1 MSYPNCKSDLL
12 CGSERKEVEKDKIR
26 AWYACRET
34 SGGKNMLR
42 KGGKNK
48 TMKNWKM
55 RIGALALAAA
65 MAAVPCIGA
74 AAAEPERQSASPAA
88 AETGRQSTEPAAGSK
103 TDARTDEKGLY
114 VGLSNGTGVYEDD
127 LIRMVEGASGS
138 LTVEFMN
145 RADVPASV
153 LKKAKEQNVKLVFE
167 IFTPGFDAA
176 MFNSRWVFEP
186 SYLYWEPDQEYYPL
200 GISLDLVGNPEYHSL
215 HPDAGSNPFSS
226 IVRNDGVEWA
236 LYDLY
241 SAEGCEGSA
250 FPGFSYVEVAH
261 WGEFDGLQ
269 QMPVYSV
276 YSYNETGGTITNSGY
291 GAKGDDAAVS
301 DSIVWSTVRI
311 YNPYQGANYAVLS
324 DEHNFLPVEEIEE
337 QIKDPDIAAV
347 DIQMGSCYLDEQ
359 YVLPAETLDQLR
371 DSGKTMSLTSP
382 GVESQPTYSWFFD
395 GTEITDTMDMDLHVQ
410 FYYSPYNVQDL
421 WLPAI
426 LEDLPEDVPSI
437 LFDFTHSGPVP
448 GGTEVSLTASTE
460 FAQEGH
466 LYYVNES
473 DGTFEY
479 AGEVSAEMEN
489 EYFCTLTVSG
499 ITHCSYYLVSSQKL
513 TGGNVVEPEDP
524 STPEGQEPPEG
535 QEKPEGQEP
544 PEDQEKPEDQD
555 KPQEQNEAQAQAGK
569 IQGSAVKT
577 GDKGAVFPAVMAAGV
592 SIAAAA
598 WAIRRKMVR

>member
-1 MSYPNCKSDLL
+1 
-12 CGSERKEVEKDKIR
+12 
-26 AWYACRET
+26 
-34 SGGKNMLR
+34 
-42 KGGKNK
+42 
-48 TMKNWKM
+48 MKNWKM

-74 AAAEPERQSASPAA
+74 AAAEPEGRSASPAA
-88 AETGRQSTEPAAGSK
+88 AETGRQSTVPAAGAK
-103 TDARTDEKGLY
+103 ADARTDEKGLY
-114 VGLSNGTGVYEDD
+114 VGLSNGTGIYEDD

-145 RADVPASV
+145 RTDVPASV

-200 GISLDLVGNPEYHSL
+200 GISLDLAGNPDYHSL
-215 HPDAGSNPFSS
+215 HPDAGAHPFSS

-241 SAEGCEGSA
+241 SAEGGEGSV

-269 QMPVYSV
+269 QMPVYS
-276 YSYNETGGTITNSGY
+276 YNEAGGTITNSGY
-291 GAKGDDAAVS
+291 AAKGDDAAVS
-301 DSIVWSTVRI
+301 DSIVWPTVRI
-311 YNPYQGANYAVLS
+311 YNLYQGANYAVLS
-324 DEHNFLPVEEIEE
+324 DEHNFLPVEEIEG

-359 YVLPAETLDQLR
+359 YVLPAETLEQLR
-371 DSGKTMSLTSP
+371 NSGKTMSLTSP

-437 LFDFTHSGPVP
+437 LLDFAHSGPVP
-448 GGTEVSLTASTE
+448 GGTKVSLTASAE
-460 FAQEGH
+460 FAQEGY
-466 LYYVNES
+466 LYYVNEA

-479 AGEVSAEMEN
+479 VGEVSAEMEN

-513 TGGNVVEPEDP
+513 TGGNVVVPEDP

-535 QEKPEGQEP
+535 QGQ
-544 PEDQEKPEDQD
+544 PEDQD
-555 KPQEQNEAQAQAGK
+555 KPQGQNEALAQAGK

-577 GDKGAVFPAVMAAGV
+577 GDNGSVLPAVMAAGV
-592 SIAAAA
+592 SIAAAV
-598 WAIRRKMVR
+598 VR